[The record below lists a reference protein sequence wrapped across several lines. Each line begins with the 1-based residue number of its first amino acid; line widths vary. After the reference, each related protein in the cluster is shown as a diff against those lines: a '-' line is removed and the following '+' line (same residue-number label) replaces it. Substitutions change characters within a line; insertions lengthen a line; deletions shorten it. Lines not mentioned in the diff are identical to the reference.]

1 MLTPRDIHEAEFHTG
16 FRGYNEQEVDDFLSR
31 VVVDYEALFQE
42 NRALKD
48 EVADLR
54 QRLATYQQN
63 EAQVAA
69 MLQQTQ
75 ALAEDLKAGVE
86 RHARLL
92 LESARQ
98 RAENMV
104 KEAEEQVVARR
115 RATDQQAETIL
126 AQARAQVAEAQRQL
140 ALLFQTWQS
149 QLLRLIDQG
158 ATYRQYMGQ
167 ITRSIQ
173 DLVETMR
180 TQEQTVRRDLE
191 SLRLEDLIPNRLPV
205 SQPETAAVADRQAGA
220 EEAVEAVPHGAGAEI
235 AEAAESAETAGPVG
249 DGSGTDGTDTIA
261 GASTVTGA
269 GMQAGPA
276 VAGDRRSAADRLD

>member
-104 KEAEEQVVARR
+104 KEAEEQAVARR

-149 QLLRLIDQG
+149 QLLLLIDQG

-205 SQPETAAVADRQAGA
+205 SQPETAAVADRQAGVG
-220 EEAVEAVPHGAGAEI
+220 EALEAVPHGSGAEI
-235 AEAAESAETAGPVG
+235 TEAAESAETAGPAG
-249 DGSGTDGTDTIA
+249 DGNGTDGTDTIT
-261 GASTVTGA
+261 GASTATGA